1 MTGNF
6 AAAITRRL
14 RQRFARILMS
24 TIVGVALMGMVLPP
38 GALMAAGCCG
48 TRAEAAGKERKPVT
62 KQDVARFKTE
72 WEHLAAAAERSLDE
86 LDRTRFDLVALHRAL
101 GDDPETIFRWV
112 RENTRWVPYRGALKG
127 PVGVL
132 LARQGNTLD
141 RALLLAR
148 LLELAGH
155 SVQIANGEPSRRRLP
170 DLEKVARASM
180 KSALKFQANRKAD
193 DSAKHR
199 AEAQG
204 PRSKAAKSP
213 LRDGR
218 ERGSALSRCSNGNL
232 FSLAN

>member
-1 MTGNF
+1 
-6 AAAITRRL
+6 
-14 RQRFARILMS
+14 
-24 TIVGVALMGMVLPP
+24 MVLPP

-48 TRAEAAGKERKPVT
+48 PRAEAAGKERKPVT
-62 KQDVARFKTE
+62 KEDVARFKTE

-86 LDRTRFDLVALHRAL
+86 LDRTRFDLVALHRA
-101 GDDPETIFRWV
+101 
-112 RENTRWVPYRGALKG
+112 
-127 PVGVL
+127 
-132 LARQGNTLD
+132 NTLD

>member
-1 MTGNF
+1 
-6 AAAITRRL
+6 
-14 RQRFARILMS
+14 
-24 TIVGVALMGMVLPP
+24 MGMVLPP

-48 TRAEAAGKERKPVT
+48 TRAEAAGTERKPVT
-62 KQDVARFKTE
+62 KEDVARFKTE

-86 LDRTRFDLVALHRAL
+86 LDRTRFDLVALHRPL

-204 PRSKAAKSP
+204 PRSKVEGRRPGAAKSP

-218 ERGSALSRCSNGNL
+218 ERGSALSL
-232 FSLAN
+232 F